1 MIIEKT
7 ISFLR
12 MNNIFLKFFL
22 KLEGYSYRKIDSL
35 SILVNG
41 GVHPKHEIMKY
52 HDFFVENIKS
62 GSSVLDIGCGIGA
75 VAFDVAKKAK
85 KVVAVDLD
93 KKNLDIASKKFSVK
107 NIEYVYADATTYN
120 FKEKFDYII
129 LSNVLEHIDKR
140 VEFLKKIKKLAPI
153 ILIRVPMINRDWL
166 TLYRKEM
173 GLPYLSD
180 NGHFTE
186 YTLETFQEEMKQ
198 ADLKIKKYSIQFG
211 EIWAVVRR

>member
-22 KLEGYSYRKIDSL
+22 KLEGYSNRKVDSL
-35 SILVNG
+35 SILVNN
-41 GVHPKHEIMKY
+41 GVHPKHSLMKY
-52 HDFFVENIKS
+52 HNFFVNNIKKNS
-62 GSSVLDIGCGIGA
+62 NVLDIGCGIGA
-75 VAFDVAKKAK
+75 VAFDVAKNAS
-85 KVVAVDLD
+85 KVIAIDLN
-93 KKNLDIASKKFSVK
+93 KKNIETANNKFSAK
-107 NIEYVYADATTYN
+107 NIEYVYADATTYD

-140 VEFLKKIKKLAPI
+140 TEFLKKIKKLAPI